1 MPASGEHPRIKSSTV
16 SFLPAGCEP
25 SDAEADAIFSV
36 GMAKP
41 AETLFESLASPEEG
55 ATRPAPARKWMAA
68 KTARAHRRAM
78 PMADDGDDT
87 TTTTTPLAREMTK
100 TTLDDDDTR
109 TTANMARTPRTMTTR
124 R

>member
-1 MPASGEHPRIKSSTV
+1 MPASGEHPRIKSSTL

-55 ATRPAPARKWMAA
+55 ATRPAPRAEVDGGEDGERYDREDVREVGGERFDTVVRCASRA
-68 KTARAHRRAM
+68 PRAHPVSR
-78 PMADDGDDT
+78 
-87 TTTTTPLAREMTK
+87 K
-100 TTLDDDDTR
+100 T
-109 TTANMARTPRTMTTR
+109 
-124 R
+124 